1 MGVDFWWQQDLLW
14 YDIPKLNY
22 AQSYV
27 QLFCVLLLT
36 PPPGKCDQID
46 KAFNEAAGRFAI
58 LPKAPHMAHVN
69 CDEQPVLCN
78 SWSAVPGNVWAFE
91 MLPPP
96 AAIDISRSRLNLT
109 TTTSDSLVAL
119 HTDGKKSFKL
129 IDSWFHPFN
138 GKAAELGVAVPFGYA
153 MWAFGLVPNWAFMIL
168 VSFVSRSMM

>member
-1 MGVDFWWQQDLLW
+1 M
-14 YDIPKLNY
+14 
-22 AQSYV
+22 
-27 QLFCVLLLT
+27 LT